1 MKKLMLFV
9 SVLTLSLAINTTT
22 LHATTCG
29 DGKDGK
35 ACCKKGAKDGKAC
48 CKKGGDASKTDAK
61 GEAAKKADTKK
72 SN

>member
-1 MKKLMLFV
+1 MKKLMLLAMG
-9 SVLTLSLAINTTT
+9 LTLGLAVSSTT
-22 LHATTCG
+22 LSAKCG
-29 DGKDGK
+29 DGKEAK

-48 CKKGGDASKTDAK
+48 CKKGGEASKGETK